1 MWPFIRPINLIRY
14 LVVWQVNGP
23 LVWLPRDLSPEISL
37 VLGTI
42 VADRL
47 PTSRARHWNKT
58 LAPWGKKQGAG
69 GKMPKTIPDASWPIE
84 VVLFVYP
91 GKRTYGQGELILW
104 ELKLMGESADHGL
117 FLELILPAMEEA
129 ATTTDSRWHRKHN
142 LWGQFDIHSVYAAR
156 GPRWEPVVREGR
168 LDLDYRPTPAQ
179 WADGLTFDVKSK
191 RLFDHVAW
199 LTAFDLPATGNGEN
213 KASAS
218 SRRKASADRAP
229 TLQRILASLVARM
242 TLFLPGKYNTPDD
255 VWDSLSEGEVSRL
268 QAAMEQAAPLSVRQH
283 DIHRAS
289 RDAPGRWIGTQTFL
303 SILPPL
309 VPYLELA
316 SILHIGRQTHFGC
329 GTFAIS

>member
-23 LVWLPRDLSPEISL
+23 LVWLPGNLSPEISL

-42 VADRL
+42 IADRL
-47 PTSRARHWNKT
+47 PTSSARHWSKA
-58 LAPWGKKQGAG
+58 LAPWGEHGAG
-69 GKMPKTIPDASWPIE
+69 REMPRTVPDASWPIE
-84 VVLFVYP
+84 AVLFVYP

-104 ELKLMGESADHGL
+104 ELKLLGESADHGL

-129 ATTTDSRWHRKHN
+129 ATTTDSRWRRKHN

-156 GPRWEPVVREGR
+156 GSRWESVVREGR

-179 WADGLTFDVKSK
+179 WADGLTFDVKSE
-191 RLFDHVAW
+191 RLFDCVAW
-199 LTAFDLPATGNGEN
+199 LTPFDLPATSDGEN
-213 KASAS
+213 KASTS
-218 SRRKASADRAP
+218 RRRKASADRVP
-229 TLQRILASLVARM
+229 TLQRMLASLIARM

-255 VWDSLSEGEVSRL
+255 VWDSVGEDEASTF
-268 QAAMEQAAPLSVRQH
+268 QAAMEQAAPLSVHHH

-289 RDAPGRWIGTQTFL
+289 SDAPGRWIGTQTFL

-316 SILHIGRQTHFGC
+316 SILHIGRHIHFGC